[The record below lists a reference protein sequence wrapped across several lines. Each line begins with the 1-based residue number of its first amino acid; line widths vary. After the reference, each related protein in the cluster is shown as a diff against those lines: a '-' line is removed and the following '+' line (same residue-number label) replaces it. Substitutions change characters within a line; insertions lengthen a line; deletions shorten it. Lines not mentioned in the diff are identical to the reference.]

1 MKNRDN
7 IVRIDH
13 LIETLNQ
20 IRISNEEALAE
31 LQELRTELLHTTSE
45 SSTRNTASKRTQPS
59 ADNKAQTEQSR
70 TTSQNNYTYDRG
82 KYTSNDTPN
91 THKDNSRNTIEVG
104 DTVRVLNPGLFRD
117 NVGTVTKI
125 GKARISIRLKSGK
138 STNRKSS
145 NLQVVTVHV

>member
-1 MKNRDN
+1 MKNREN
-7 IVRIDH
+7 IVRIEH

-20 IRISNEEALAE
+20 IRISSEEALTE
-31 LQELRTELLHTTSE
+31 LQELRTELLYTSRSE
-45 SSTRNTASKRTQPS
+45 SSTRNTASKQTQPS
-59 ADNKAQTEQSR
+59 AENKAQTEQNSK
-70 TTSQNNYTYDRG
+70 NIHDRG
-82 KYTSNDTPN
+82 TYTNNNTAS
-91 THKDNSRNTIEVG
+91 THKDNSGNTIEIG